1 MRRNYISPD
10 YQNIAVNGTLNM
22 IEESTFFGA
31 KMLEIEDSILIS
43 NTDIIYY
50 QRDNKEQIDLSVES
64 SLPSYV
70 YSPSDDKLANHTI
83 VLDESQPGF
92 QLDNNTRWIITIDLK
107 TILTNYLLATLK
119 KFRTFEGIRSNMT
132 IFNDIDV
139 AIKSYINNNILDR
152 YKLSSITLYILNEDL
167 RNQSLLRY
175 NNQWTANVISEQ
187 NKFTKFQTQTEFDQ
201 SSIKIIFNQ
210 EKPSSQ
216 YRFSYYF
223 DILFTKI

>member
-83 VLDESQPGF
+83 VLDESQPSF
-92 QLDNNTRWIITIDLK
+92 QLDNNTRWILTIDLR
-107 TILTNYLLATLK
+107 TILSNYLLATLK

-132 IFNDIDV
+132 IYNDIDV
-139 AIKSYINNNILDR
+139 AIRSYINNNILDR
-152 YKLSSITLYILNEDL
+152 YKFSSITLYILNEDL

-175 NNQWTANVISEQ
+175 NNEWTANVISEQ

-201 SSIKIIFNQ
+201 SSIKVIFNQ
-210 EKPSSQ
+210 ENPSSQ

>member
-1 MRRNYISPD
+1 
-10 YQNIAVNGTLNM
+10 
-22 IEESTFFGA
+22 
-31 KMLEIEDSILIS
+31 
-43 NTDIIYY
+43 
-50 QRDNKEQIDLSVES
+50 
-64 SLPSYV
+64 
-70 YSPSDDKLANHTI
+70 
-83 VLDESQPGF
+83 
-92 QLDNNTRWIITIDLK
+92 
-107 TILTNYLLATLK
+107 
-119 KFRTFEGIRSNMT
+119 MT

-139 AIKSYINNNILDR
+139 AIRSYINNNILDR

>member
-64 SLPSYV
+64 SLPSYI

-83 VLDESQPGF
+83 VLDESQSSF
-92 QLDNNTRWIITIDLK
+92 QLDNNTRWILTIDLR
-107 TILTNYLLATLK
+107 TILSNYLLATLK

-139 AIKSYINNNILDR
+139 AIRSYINNNILDR
-152 YKLSSITLYILNEDL
+152 YKLSSITFYILNEDL

-201 SSIKIIFNQ
+201 SSIKIICNQ